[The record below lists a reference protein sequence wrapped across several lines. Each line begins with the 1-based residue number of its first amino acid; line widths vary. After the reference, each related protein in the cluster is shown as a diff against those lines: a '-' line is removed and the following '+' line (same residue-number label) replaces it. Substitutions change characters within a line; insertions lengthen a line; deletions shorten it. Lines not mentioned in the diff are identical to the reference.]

1 VAEWAA
7 RQHPHG
13 RVLILTGNAPWAQR
27 AAAAFEARWNELG
40 QTSQRFAVAS
50 NDGQVEPGLL
60 DGLKNRLDIDTPEL
74 LFAALDV
81 PELRQVRARIG
92 TTLPCYGGGS
102 INPGRSSGMGIAE
115 LDGIHVVDLP
125 WLVLPD
131 HPAVMVYPRPAET
144 EQPLYMQRLYAL
156 GIDAF
161 LVARELALHPDAP
174 SAIDGVS
181 GRLTLDPAGQ
191 ALRRVEATAVYH
203 DGSFNPVN
211 TEP

>member
-1 VAEWAA
+1 
-7 RQHPHG
+7 
-13 RVLILTGNAPWAQR
+13 
-27 AAAAFEARWNELG
+27 
-40 QTSQRFAVAS
+40 
-50 NDGQVEPGLL
+50 
-60 DGLKNRLDIDTPEL
+60 
-74 LFAALDV
+74 
-81 PELRQVRARIG
+81 
-92 TTLPCYGGGS
+92 
-102 INPGRSSGMGIAE
+102 MGIAE